1 MHVIPSLHGVHTIAA
16 RKSGLPWLLLYLAL
30 IMVPLG
36 VLLLGERPRGNG
48 FWWDFALL
56 LGYAGLAMMGVQ
68 FALTARFKRA
78 TAPFGIDLIYYFHRF
93 LATAGL
99 GLLLL
104 HIGLLAWKHPD
115 ALGSLD
121 PRLAPRHMTFG
132 RLAILAF
139 SAIIVSSLWRK
150 QLHIEYD
157 HWRRLHVLLA
167 LSGVVLAVLHV
178 QGAGAYLQSPW
189 KRALWSGLALSW
201 LLLAVWVRLVRPA
214 LLLRRPWR
222 VSSVQRE
229 RGRSW
234 TLTLTPERGG
244 VFAYHPGQFAWLTLR
259 ASPFALREHPFSLAS
274 SPTREGSV
282 QFTIKELGDFTR
294 TIGDIRPGERAYIDG
309 PYGSFGI
316 DRHPEATGFVFI
328 AGGVGIAPM
337 ISMLRAMADR
347 GDRRPLW
354 LFYGN
359 RDWERVL
366 FREELDELAGT
377 LALTVVH
384 VLGEPPV
391 DWDAECG
398 VVDRGVLQ
406 RHLPPD
412 RAGMHYLVCGPGPM
426 IESIARSLDELGV
439 PAGQRHSE
447 IFDIA

>member
-1 MHVIPSLHGVHTIAA
+1 MRTIDA
-16 RKSGLPWLLLYLAL
+16 RKSAPWLLVYVAA
-30 IMVPLG
+30 IVVPLG
-36 VLLLGERPRGNG
+36 VLLLGERPRGSG
-48 FWWDFALL
+48 FWWDFALV
-56 LGYAGLAMMGVQ
+56 LGYAGLAMIGIQ

-93 LATAGL
+93 LATMAF

-104 HIGLLAWKHPD
+104 HVGLLAWKYPD

-139 SAIIVSSLWRK
+139 AAIIVSSLWRK
-150 QLHIEYD
+150 QLRIEYD
-157 HWRRLHVLLA
+157 QWRRMHVLLA
-167 LSGVVLAVLHV
+167 LAGVVLAVLHV
-178 QGAGAYLQSPW
+178 QGSGAYLESPW
-189 KRALWSGLALSW
+189 KRALWSAMALSW
-201 LLLAVWVRLVRPA
+201 LLLAVWVRLLRPA

-222 VSSVQRE
+222 VVSVQSE

-234 TLTLTPERGG
+234 TLTLAPERGEAFG
-244 VFAYHPGQFAWLTLR
+244 YHPGQFAWLTLR
-259 ASPFALREHPFSLAS
+259 TSPFALREHPFSFAS
-274 SPTREGSV
+274 SPTRGGSV

-294 TIGDIRPGERAYIDG
+294 TIGDIQPGERAYIDG

-316 DRHPEATGFVFI
+316 DHHPEATGFVFI

-337 ISMLRAMADR
+337 IGMLRAMADR

-359 RDWERVL
+359 RDWERVV
-366 FREELDELAGT
+366 FREELDELARA

-384 VLGEPPV
+384 VLGEPPP
-391 DWDAECG
+391 DWDGEKG
-398 VVDRGVLQ
+398 FVNHGVLQ
-406 RHLPPD
+406 RHLPRN
-412 RAGMHYLVCGPGPM
+412 RAGLHYLVCGPRPM
-426 IESIARSLDELGV
+426 LESIARSLDELGV
-439 PAGQRHSE
+439 PTGQRHSE